1 MRTKNL
7 YRTHFIHQDKR
18 RKTGRKAKHK
28 KSQVKDY

>member
-18 RKTGRKAKHK
+18 KRVGRKAKHK
-28 KSQVKDY
+28 GGTQWR

>member
-18 RKTGRKAKHK
+18 NRVGRKAKHK
-28 KSQVKDY
+28 GGSQWR

>member
-18 RKTGRKAKHK
+18 KRHGRKAKHK
-28 KSQVKDY
+28 GNSQWR